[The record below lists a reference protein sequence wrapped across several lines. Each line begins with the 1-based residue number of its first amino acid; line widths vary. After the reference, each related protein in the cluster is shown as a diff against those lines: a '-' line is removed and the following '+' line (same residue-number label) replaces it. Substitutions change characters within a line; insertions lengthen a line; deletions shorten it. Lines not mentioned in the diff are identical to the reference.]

1 VATTS
6 TGLGTISS
14 TGIGSNLDVKTIVS
28 QLMATEQG
36 PTNAL
41 NKKEADYNAK
51 LSAIGSLKSTLS
63 NLQEAAQTLNLSSTF
78 STVTASVADSSAL
91 NASVS
96 GAATAGSYNIEV
108 QNLAQ
113 TQKLISGGYAGTD
126 TVVGSGTLTIDMGT
140 YSDAGSPPVTFTAN
154 PDVAQKTITID
165 SSNNT
170 LQGIRD
176 AINNANIG
184 VSATI
189 INDGSNYRLSLS
201 SKDSGTANAI
211 RIGVT
216 ESGGAGLAQLAY
228 DGSTGGV
235 SNLTQN
241 VAPEDAVIKVDGIT
255 ITKSSNTITDAI
267 QGVTLNLTKEM
278 ASGTTTKLTLTHDT
292 TAATKAVNSFV
303 DAYNAVNKLIAD
315 STAYNASTHTASVLT
330 GDATLR
336 TIQSQLRSTLS
347 GAILGAP
354 SGLAVLSDAGVSF
367 QTDGTLKVNSDKL
380 ATALADPQKDLS
392 RLFVTSSDGT
402 VGFASRINSLV
413 SGMIFG
419 ANATLNGRI
428 DGINASIKDI
438 NNQLATESQ
447 RLAQV
452 QLRYNTQFSAL
463 DAMIGSMT
471 ATSNYL
477 TQQLA
482 AIQANNSSK

>member
-6 TGLGTISS
+6 NGLGTISS

-28 QLMATEQG
+28 QLMTTEQG
-36 PTNAL
+36 RTNAL
-41 NKKEADYNAK
+41 NKKEASYNAK
-51 LSAIGSLKSTLS
+51 LSAIGSLKSALSTLQAS
-63 NLQEAAQTLNLSSTF
+63 AQTLNLTSTF
-78 STVTASVADSSAL
+78 STVTPSVADSSVL
-91 NASVS
+91 SASINGV
-96 GAATAGSYNIEV
+96 ATAGSYNIEV
-108 QNLAQ
+108 QSLAQ
-113 TQKLISGGYAGTD
+113 SQKLISGNFASTS

-140 YSDAGSPPVTFTAN
+140 YSDAGSPPVTFTADA
-154 PDVAQKTITID
+154 DVEQKTITID

-176 AINNANIG
+176 AINSANIG

-201 SKDSGTANAI
+201 SKDSGTANEI

-228 DGSTGGV
+228 DASAGGV

-241 VAPEDAVIKVDGIT
+241 VAAKDAVIKVDGIT

-292 TAATKAVNSFV
+292 TAASKAVHSFV

-315 STAYNASTHTASVLT
+315 STAYNSTTGQSSVLT
-330 GDATLR
+330 GDSTLR
-336 TIQSQLRSTLS
+336 TVQSQLRSTLS
-347 GAILGAP
+347 GSILGAP
-354 SGLAVLSDAGVSF
+354 AGLSVLSDAGVNF
-367 QTDGTLKVNSDKL
+367 QLDGSLKVNDDKL
-380 ATALADPQKDLS
+380 SAALADPQKDLS
-392 RLFVTSSDGT
+392 RLFVTSADGT
-402 VGFASRINSLV
+402 IGFGSRVNTLV

-419 ANATLNGRI
+419 SNALLNSRV

-438 NNQLATESQ
+438 DKQLANEKI
-447 RLAQV
+447 RLAAV
-452 QLRYNTQFSAL
+452 ELRYNTQFSAL
-463 DAMIGSMT
+463 DAMVASMNK
-471 ATSNYL
+471 TSTFL

-482 AIQANNSSK
+482 SLNASTK

>member
-126 TVVGSGTLTIDMGT
+126 TVVGSGTLTIDMGA

-189 INDGSNYRLSLS
+189 INDGSSYRLSLS

-216 ESGGAGLAQLAY
+216 ESGGAGLAQLA
-228 DGSTGGV
+228 
-235 SNLTQN
+235 
-241 VAPEDAVIKVDGIT
+241 
-255 ITKSSNTITDAI
+255 
-267 QGVTLNLTKEM
+267 
-278 ASGTTTKLTLTHDT
+278 
-292 TAATKAVNSFV
+292 
-303 DAYNAVNKLIAD
+303 
-315 STAYNASTHTASVLT
+315 
-330 GDATLR
+330 
-336 TIQSQLRSTLS
+336 
-347 GAILGAP
+347 
-354 SGLAVLSDAGVSF
+354 
-367 QTDGTLKVNSDKL
+367 
-380 ATALADPQKDLS
+380 
-392 RLFVTSSDGT
+392 
-402 VGFASRINSLV
+402 
-413 SGMIFG
+413 
-419 ANATLNGRI
+419 
-428 DGINASIKDI
+428 
-438 NNQLATESQ
+438 
-447 RLAQV
+447 
-452 QLRYNTQFSAL
+452 
-463 DAMIGSMT
+463 
-471 ATSNYL
+471 
-477 TQQLA
+477 
-482 AIQANNSSK
+482 